1 MLKSHKQRW
10 RPIKFLPRKDWLRI
24 Y

>member
-1 MLKSHKQRW
+1 MLKSNKQNW
-10 RPIKFLPRKDWLRI
+10 HSIKFLPRKDWLRI